1 MSQVIILDTHIW
13 VWFLTQE
20 FERFPAY
27 WRDEIETAEQVGI
40 SPISCFEVALAH
52 QRGRLELPC
61 KVDFWLQEALE
72 PSGISLL
79 PITAEIAYRAV
90 NLSPI
95 HRDPFDRLIIATAI
109 NANAKLASIDSM
121 FSRYSEL
128 NSILMD

>member
-1 MSQVIILDTHIW
+1 MSQIIILDTHIW

-20 FERFPAY
+20 FERFPTQ
-27 WRDEIETAEQVGI
+27 WRDAIETAEQVEI

-52 QRGRLELPC
+52 QRGRLELPY
-61 KVDFWLQEALE
+61 KVDFWLQQALE
-72 PSGISLL
+72 PSGISLF

-90 NLSPI
+90 NLSSI
-95 HRDPFDRLIIATAI
+95 HRDPFDRLIIATAM
-109 NANAKLASIDSM
+109 NANAKLASIDSI

>member
-1 MSQVIILDTHIW
+1 MSQIIILDTHIW
-13 VWFLTQE
+13 VWFITQE
-20 FERFPAY
+20 FERFPGH
-27 WRDEIETAEQVGI
+27 WRDEIETADQVGI
-40 SPISCFEVALAH
+40 SPISCFEVALAQ

-61 KVDFWLQEALE
+61 PVAFWLQEALE
-72 PSGISLL
+72 PSGISLF

-109 NANAKLASIDSM
+109 NANAKFASIDSV

-128 NSILMD
+128 NSILMN

>member
-13 VWFLTQE
+13 VWFMTQE
-20 FERFPAY
+20 FERFPAH
-27 WRDEIETAEQVGI
+27 WQAAIETADQVGI

-61 KVDFWLQEALE
+61 ALDRWFQEALA
-72 PSGISLL
+72 PSGISLF
-79 PITAEIAYRAV
+79 PITPEIACQAV

-109 NANAKLASIDSM
+109 STNAKLASIDGL
-121 FSRYSEL
+121 FSLYPEL
-128 NSILMD
+128 NSVLMD

>member
-1 MSQVIILDTHIW
+1 MSQIIILDTHIW

-27 WRDEIETAEQVGI
+27 WRDAIETADQVGI
-40 SPISCFEVALAH
+40 SPISCFEVAMAH
-52 QRGRLELPC
+52 QRGRLELSC
-61 KVDFWLQEALE
+61 EVDLWLQEALE
-72 PSGISLL
+72 PSGISLF

-109 NANAKLASIDSM
+109 NANAKLASIDRM

-128 NSILMD
+128 NSILMN